1 MKLNILFE
9 NDNFIAINKDVNIS
23 VHKGTN
29 SIINVID
36 IFKQNVKYKRT
47 FLKLAHRL
55 DKNTSG
61 CLIIAK
67 NKIFLKS
74 FQLLLFKRNISKEY
88 HTIVAGKTKKNFSI
102 QTKQMLLNKY
112 NNKIK
117 NNTNITLSICSTIKH
132 YNDKYS
138 LIKIKLITGKL
149 HQIRIHLTHIGHPI
163 VCDQKYGNFTI
174 NKPFIDRK
182 INMMFLHAKSI
193 IFFCDVTKKQFDIH
207 AKYNYSVKKLIN
219 YIKTNK

>member
-9 NDNFIAINKDVNIS
+9 NDNFIAINKDINIS

-36 IFKQNVKYKRT
+36 IFKQTVKYKKT

-55 DKNTSG
+55 DKSTSG

-67 NKIFLKS
+67 NKNFLKS
-74 FQLLLFKRNISKEY
+74 FQLLLFKRDINKEY
-88 HTIVAGKTKKNFSI
+88 HTIVAGKTKKEFSI
-102 QTKQMLLNKY
+102 QTKQTLLNKY

-117 NNTNITLSICSTIKH
+117 NNDTITLSVCNTIKH

-163 VCDQKYGNFTI
+163 VCDQKYGNCTI
-174 NKPFIDRK
+174 NKQFIDRK
-182 INMMFLHAKSI
+182 INSMFLHAKSI
-193 IFFCDVTKKQFDIH
+193 NFFCYVSKKQFDIH
-207 AKYNYSVKKLIN
+207 AKYNCSVKKLIK
-219 YIKTNK
+219 YIKTNR